1 MIIPAEWLETLT
13 VTGPDGTN
21 KREIKA
27 VVSENSITTRD
38 ASIPVEVGDKI
49 ERELPHGAKE
59 TLSATQV
66 HFQRGFGG
74 IPSHYTIKTRAANPR
89 ADQVHSSAVSVY
101 VSESPQARVNLHSV
115 DNSHS
120 AINTQSNEAFE
131 QTRQLIQGQ
140 IGDSQER
147 ERLLRSVD
155 DMETAHQSGDF
166 AAAYKRFVGLA
177 ADHISVLAPVIPA
190 LASLL

>member
-13 VTGPDGTN
+13 VTGPDGAN

-27 VVSENSITTRD
+27 VVSKNSITTQD
-38 ASIPVEVGDKI
+38 ASVPIEVGDEI

-59 TLSATQV
+59 TLSAAQV

-74 IPSHYTIKTRAANPR
+74 IPSHYTITARVAKSLAGQAHGPG
-89 ADQVHSSAVSVY
+89 VSVY

-115 DNSHS
+115 DHSNSV
-120 AINTQSNEAFE
+120 INTQSNEAFE
-131 QTRQLIQGQ
+131 QTRHLIQNQ
-140 IGDSQER
+140 IGDPQER
-147 ERLLRSVD
+147 DRLLRSVN
-155 DMETAHQSGDF
+155 DMESAHQSGDF
-166 AAAYKRFVGLA
+166 AAAYKQFVGLA
-177 ADHISVLAPVIPA
+177 ADHISALAPVIPA